1 MMSSNSLR
9 EDNSLVH
16 EEDEEENNLISRK
29 TFIPLLKEKQ
39 NQEVKTGS
47 NEEETD
53 QEEND
58 EEAVEEMIIT
68 EEEGVMIIIEEEV
81 VMKTTEEEEDMSITE
96 EEEEMKATEGKTS
109 IMLKKEIKKLTK
121 VNLNRKKI
129 IKETIGEN
137 IEETI
142 GVHKEDITNQTI
154 IKTNTT
160 IKKKKTD
167 HEKMIIKIIKKRNP
181 KGNEQNHIRLSKS
194 QFNKNSQRLR
204 QRRRSKITM
213 VCLENL

>member
-1 MMSSNSLR
+1 MSSNSLR

-29 TFIPLLKEKQ
+29 TFIPLLKGKQ
-39 NQEVKTGS
+39 NQEVKKGS

-53 QEEND
+53 QEENE

-81 VMKTTEEEEDMSITE
+81 VMKTTEEEEDMTITE
-96 EEEEMKATEGKTS
+96 EKQEMKATEEKTS

-121 VNLNRKKI
+121 VNLSRKKI

-154 IKTNTT
+154 IKKNVT

-181 KGNEQNHIRLSKS
+181 KGNEQNHIRLSKN

>member
-1 MMSSNSLR
+1 MSSNSLR

-29 TFIPLLKEKQ
+29 TFIPLLKGKQ
-39 NQEVKTGS
+39 NHEVKKGFK
-47 NEEETD
+47 EEETD

-81 VMKTTEEEEDMSITE
+81 VMKTTEEEEDMTITE
-96 EEEEMKATEGKTS
+96 EKQEMKATEEKTS

-142 GVHKEDITNQTI
+142 GVHKEDITNQII

-160 IKKKKTD
+160 IKKKKID

-181 KGNEQNHIRLSKS
+181 KGNEQNHIRLSKN
-194 QFNKNSQRLR
+194 QFNKNNQ
-204 QRRRSKITM
+204 
-213 VCLENL
+213 